1 MVTQIYEKE
10 YAFTNTYLI
19 TQAFYPPYYTLQN
32 TISCTSAFTKYLRS
46 KRFLEAH
53 YIFYTFWLSLFSYP
67 EWKRILC
74 LLSI

>member
-32 TISCTSAFTKYLRS
+32 TIARTSAFTKYLRI
-46 KRFLEAH
+46 KA
-53 YIFYTFWLSLFSYP
+53 FS
-67 EWKRILC
+67 
-74 LLSI
+74 